1 MLYQANDALMKD
13 TDGKHIQ
20 HLPVEQLDCCDQ
32 ISLQAWDAYPAEY
45 SGEGYVFG
53 VPVNIQG
60 PLLYYRRD
68 LLPDNWK
75 TYVEDISPQ
84 CFPLKSNIFPP
95 VSKYPALS

>member
-13 TDGKHIQ
+13 TDGKRIQ
-20 HLPVEQLDCCDQ
+20 PLPVEQFDCCDQ
-32 ISLQAWDAYPAEY
+32 ISLQAWDAYPGEY

-84 CFPLKSNIFPP
+84 CFPLKSNIFLP
-95 VSKYPALS
+95 VSKYPAVS